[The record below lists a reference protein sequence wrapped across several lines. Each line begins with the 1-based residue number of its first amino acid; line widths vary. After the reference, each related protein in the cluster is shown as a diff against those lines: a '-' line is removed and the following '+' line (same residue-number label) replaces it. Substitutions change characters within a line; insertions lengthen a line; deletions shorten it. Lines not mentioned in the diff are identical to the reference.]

1 MSTAAESSAQ
11 VIVSNYQTEPAK
23 SWTGTPLAGYH
34 PSSLARFV
42 PHHATRPWHSRR
54 YPDARRERD
63 SEYRPSETSH
73 TPRSIPALPPTPLEL
88 RRQLMKEEASHKR
101 PLDIPKPAR
110 RQPPIQ
116 DSPDPKRELVPER
129 PRETQPRTRR
139 DRLPPR
145 HLGLQLRP
153 EEVKLLSE
161 VGRFRVI
168 TARDLIETVYHGQKG
183 QLTHDL
189 QFLRD
194 NGLISTDFVN
204 ARRDGRLQKVERIEV
219 VTHTRTG
226 RSLVRHSGEVRPDQ
240 EVYAGLVKRREVEH
254 DSQIYRAYL
263 KEGDGIEQLGGKNP
277 RVVLDFEL
285 KAGPTG
291 DLSGAKSQSRT
302 RPERH
307 PPGGL
312 RRNEAPDGRR
322 SDSNPRRPH
331 RI

>member
-1 MSTAAESSAQ
+1 
-11 VIVSNYQTEPAK
+11 
-23 SWTGTPLAGYH
+23 
-34 PSSLARFV
+34 
-42 PHHATRPWHSRR
+42 
-54 YPDARRERD
+54 
-63 SEYRPSETSH
+63 
-73 TPRSIPALPPTPLEL
+73 
-88 RRQLMKEEASHKR
+88 
-101 PLDIPKPAR
+101 
-110 RQPPIQ
+110 
-116 DSPDPKRELVPER
+116 
-129 PRETQPRTRR
+129 
-139 DRLPPR
+139 
-145 HLGLQLRP
+145 LGLQLRP

-219 VTHTRTG
+219 VTLTRTG

-285 KAGPTG
+285 KAKVQRA
-291 DLSGAKSQSRT
+291 LYQERKAN
-302 RPERH
+302 PERDLKDIRQEVSDEMKLPMVDGQIQIPDARIEYELDQGARPRSPTLKSRPLPTVPVTSGPRH
-307 PPGGL
+307 RPASASTPRLATAPG
-312 RRNEAPDGRR
+312 
-322 SDSNPRRPH
+322 
-331 RI
+331 